1 MTAKKYNKKHRVLDL
16 DARDARRREKSVE
29 RSAIKAAA
37 AVFALHE
44 VRRRPHEMPRAASL
58 TAVVAFAGSDSG
70 SCAPRAVAARQGLAR
85 ASRSPSGP
93 RAAAP
98 LPPL

>member
-1 MTAKKYNKKHRVLDL
+1 MTAKKYNKMHRVLDL
-16 DARDARRREKSVE
+16 DARDARRREESVA
-29 RSAIKAAA
+29 RSAIKAADA
-37 AVFALHE
+37 MFALHE
-44 VRRRPHEMPRAASL
+44 VRRRPCRAPGHVPPWCL

-85 ASRSPSGP
+85 ASRSPSGT

-98 LPPL
+98 L